1 MGQPGS
7 GLAAFAMMIHLEALP
22 KQTPKLKVKLCQ
34 MNFQNQKA
42 SIIALFS
49 EGDLARIGKQ

>member
-1 MGQPGS
+1 
-7 GLAAFAMMIHLEALP
+7 MMIHLEALP